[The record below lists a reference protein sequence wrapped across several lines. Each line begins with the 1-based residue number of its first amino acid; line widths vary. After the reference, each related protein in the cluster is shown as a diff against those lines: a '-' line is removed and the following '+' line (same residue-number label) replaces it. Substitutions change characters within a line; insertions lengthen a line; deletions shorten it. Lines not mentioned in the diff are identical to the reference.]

1 MMAVVAVTWIGPVLH
16 EKKMNVGDIR
26 DLKPGSIIPLPH
38 IRKMPIELRVD
49 TEKGVAR
56 EPGIGNGTL
65 GVVDGQRAI
74 RMSEPPME
82 EFINHLKHFL
92 MEADLGSIPV
102 PAE

>member
-56 EPGIGNGTL
+56 EPGIGNE
-65 GVVDGQRAI
+65 
-74 RMSEPPME
+74 S
-82 EFINHLKHFL
+82 
-92 MEADLGSIPV
+92 
-102 PAE
+102 